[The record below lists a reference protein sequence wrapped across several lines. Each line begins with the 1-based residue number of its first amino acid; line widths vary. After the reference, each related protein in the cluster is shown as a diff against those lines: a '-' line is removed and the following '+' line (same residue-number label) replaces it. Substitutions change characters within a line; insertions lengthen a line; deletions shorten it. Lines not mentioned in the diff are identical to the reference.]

1 MRFCLSI
8 LLLAGNLLKVLT
20 MINLYH
26 QTNSGFK
33 GEDVGSKIKAVVLL
47 LFIHCLLLL
56 SLFVFFFFFW
66 PLFCCAVLCILS
78 SFAIISLGKRELI
91 VLPFIVFLMSCGCY
105 RSWCCRLV
113 CSV

>member
-1 MRFCLSI
+1 MRFCLSN

-56 SLFVFFFFFW
+56 SLFVCFFGHCFVAQYFVSF
-66 PLFCCAVLCILS
+66 LVLRS
-78 SFAIISLGKRELI
+78 SRWGRE
-91 VLPFIVFLMSCGCY
+91 S
-105 RSWCCRLV
+105 
-113 CSV
+113 

>member
-1 MRFCLSI
+1 MRFCLSN

-56 SLFVFFFFFW
+56 SLFVFFVW
-66 PLFCCAVLCILS
+66 SLFCCAVLCILS

-91 VLPFIVFLMSCGCY
+91 VLLFIVFLMSCDCY